1 MTSISYLSRIVA
13 MVLAALGLIVFGF
26 LQHVNSLNSYAVEP
40 SDQSSLEQQGLAF
53 INARCTICHSSD
65 LITQQQLDRS
75 MWTKEVDKM
84 IKWGAPVRPEER
96 KFLLDYLSTCYGPQR
111 SMGSSSAET
120 ERQLGHISDPP
131 IYTGPGPKLRSWVAP
146 TLWFAK
152 RTARGGIMETA
163 VRPVQKEK
171 HP

>member
-1 MTSISYLSRIVA
+1 

-40 SDQSSLEQQGLAF
+40 SNQSSIEQQGLAF

-96 KFLLDYLSTCYGPQR
+96 KFLLDYLSTYYGPQR
-111 SMGSSSAET
+111 SMGPSSAET
-120 ERQLGHISDPP
+120 ERQLEP
-131 IYTGPGPKLRSWVAP
+131 
-146 TLWFAK
+146 
-152 RTARGGIMETA
+152 
-163 VRPVQKEK
+163 
-171 HP
+171 

>member
-1 MTSISYLSRIVA
+1 

-26 LQHVNSLNSYAVEP
+26 LQHLDSSNSYAGEP
-40 SDQSSLEQQGLAF
+40 NDQSSLEQQGLAF

-96 KFLLDYLSTCYGPQR
+96 KFLLDYLSTYYGPQR
-111 SMGSSSAET
+111 SMGPSSAET
-120 ERQLGHISDPP
+120 ERQL
-131 IYTGPGPKLRSWVAP
+131 AP
-146 TLWFAK
+146 
-152 RTARGGIMETA
+152 
-163 VRPVQKEK
+163 
-171 HP
+171 